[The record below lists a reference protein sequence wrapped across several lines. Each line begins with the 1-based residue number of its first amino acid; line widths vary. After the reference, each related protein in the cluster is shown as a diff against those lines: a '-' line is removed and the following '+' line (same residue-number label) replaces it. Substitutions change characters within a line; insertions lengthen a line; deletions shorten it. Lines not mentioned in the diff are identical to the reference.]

1 MVSPNNQQQKTPN
14 PKLTVVAH
22 MMTPGVVQIPGDISV
37 TEAATLL
44 EREQMPCLLVKD
56 TELHFGLMTPSDIV
70 KKVVALGLAPDD
82 IEVRAIMSHPVHFIE
97 YDRAAEEATT
107 LMMSS
112 GAPILIVTK
121 QEQPVGVLTARD
133 LVLSPKRCHT
143 RVPATIG
150 VMDSNSPGAQ
160 HQAVIVQLS
169 HVGAMVQTATL
180 LLPGTRVF
188 LRFALPE
195 LTAPL
200 TVTGTIL
207 EDYDPVYESGRTGT
221 VGSPSVDVQFT
232 GLSPADQSRIKAW
245 VLQNSPKSTDLA

>member
-1 MVSPNNQQQKTPN
+1 MINQNHQQPKTPN
-14 PKLTVVAH
+14 PKLTVIAR
-22 MMTPGVVQIPGDISV
+22 MMTPGVVQIPGDVTV
-37 TEAATLL
+37 TEAASLL

-56 TELHFGLMTPSDIV
+56 TDLHFGLMTPSDIV

-82 IEVRAIMSHPVHFIE
+82 IEVRAIMSQPVCFIE
-97 YDRAAEEATT
+97 YDRAADEATS

-143 RVPATIG
+143 RVPAIIG
-150 VMDSNSPGAQ
+150 VMGSDSPEA
-160 HQAVIVQLS
+160 HQQAIIVQLS
-169 HVGAMVQTATL
+169 HVGATVRTSAV

-188 LRFALPE
+188 LNFSLPE
-195 LTAPL
+195 LSAPL

-207 EDYDPVYESGRTGT
+207 EEYDPLYESGKAGT
-221 VGSPSVDVQFT
+221 VESPSIDIQFT
-232 GLSPADQSRIKAW
+232 ELSPADQSRIKAW

>member
-1 MVSPNNQQQKTPN
+1 MVNSNDQPPKTPN

-22 MMTPGVVQIPGDISV
+22 MMTPGVVQIPGDVSV
-37 TEAATLL
+37 TEAASLL

-56 TELHFGLMTPSDIV
+56 TDLRFGLMTPSDIV

-82 IEVRAIMSHPVHFIE
+82 IEVRTIMSRPVHFIE
-97 YDRAAEEATT
+97 YDRAADEATS

-143 RVPATIG
+143 RISAAIG
-150 VMDSNSPGAQ
+150 VMDTDSPGAQ
-160 HQAVIVQLS
+160 HQAVITQLS
-169 HVGAMVQTATL
+169 HIGAMVQTPTL
-180 LLPGTRVF
+180 LLPGSRVF
-188 LRFALPE
+188 LSFSLSE

-200 TVTGTIL
+200 SITGIIL
-207 EDYDPVYESGRTGT
+207 EEYDALHESGKTGT

-245 VLQNSPKSTDLA
+245 VLQNSPKSTDLS

>member
-1 MVSPNNQQQKTPN
+1 
-14 PKLTVVAH
+14 
-22 MMTPGVVQIPGDISV
+22 MMTPGVVQIPGDVTV
-37 TEAATLL
+37 TEAASLL

-56 TELHFGLMTPSDIV
+56 TDLHFGLMTPSDIV

-82 IEVRAIMSHPVHFIE
+82 IEVRTIMSRPVHFIE
-97 YDRAAEEATT
+97 YDRAAEEATS

-150 VMDSNSPGAQ
+150 VMNTDSPGTP
-160 HQAVIVQLS
+160 HQAIIIQLS
-169 HVGAMVQTATL
+169 HVGAMVQTTTAF
-180 LLPGTRVF
+180 LPGTRVLLSF
-188 LRFALPE
+188 SLPD

-207 EDYDPVYESGRTGT
+207 EEYDPLYESWKTGT
-221 VGSPSVDVQFT
+221 VGSQIVDVQFT
-232 GLSPADQSRIKAW
+232 GLSPADQSPIKAW
-245 VLQNSPKSTDLA
+245 VLQNSPKSTDLS

>member
-1 MVSPNNQQQKTPN
+1 MVSPNNQQHKTPN

-22 MMTPGVVQIPGDISV
+22 MMTPGVVQIPGDVSV
-37 TEAATLL
+37 TEAASLL

-56 TELHFGLMTPSDIV
+56 TDLHFGLMTPSDIV

-82 IEVRAIMSHPVHFIE
+82 IEVRTIMSRPVHFIE
-97 YDRAAEEATT
+97 YDRAADEATS

-143 RVPATIG
+143 RIPATIG
-150 VMDSNSPGAQ
+150 VMDSDSPGAQ

-169 HVGAMVQTATL
+169 HVGAMVQTPTL

-188 LRFALPE
+188 LNFSLPE

-207 EDYDPVYESGRTGT
+207 EEYDPLYESGKTGT

-245 VLQNSPKSTDLA
+245 VLQNSPKSIDLS

>member
-1 MVSPNNQQQKTPN
+1 MVNSNDQPPKTPN

-22 MMTPGVVQIPGDISV
+22 MMTPGVVQIPGDVSV
-37 TEAATLL
+37 TEAASLL

-56 TELHFGLMTPSDIV
+56 TDLHFGLMTPSDIV
-70 KKVVALGLAPDD
+70 KKVVALGLVPDD
-82 IEVRAIMSHPVHFIE
+82 IEVRTIMSRPVHFIE
-97 YDRAAEEATT
+97 YDRAADEATS

-133 LVLSPKRCHT
+133 LVLTPKRCHT

-150 VMDSNSPGAQ
+150 VMDSDSPGAR

-169 HVGAMVQTATL
+169 HVGAMVQTPTL

-188 LRFALPE
+188 LNFSLPE
-195 LTAPL
+195 LAAPL

-207 EDYDPVYESGRTGT
+207 EEYDALHDSGKTGA

-232 GLSPADQSRIKAW
+232 GLTPADQSRIKAW
-245 VLQNSPKSTDLA
+245 VLQNSPKSTDLS